1 MANEN
6 PCPVTGVLDIID
18 PEYTANPQPVYARVL
33 EKFRVA
39 KSIAMHSPI
48 LSRYEDVVWALRHP
62 EIFSS
67 EMDMQV
73 MLGTERPMIPQQ
85 IDPPAQTR
93 FRKILDLRFSRPRV
107 QELEPD
113 IRRHAKEL
121 IDAIIERGECEFD
134 AAFAIPLP
142 CSAFLTLMGLPQ
154 EELDLFI
161 ELKNGIIRPP
171 VPPMD
176 MEAAFE
182 FRKKT
187 GRRIYEYFEK
197 LIDARHAQPREDMVT
212 YLTQVEM
219 DGRKLTRHEILDICY
234 LMLLGGLDTV
244 TATLGCSIAYLASNP
259 EQRRKIAAS
268 PELIPSAV
276 EELLRWETPVTLIP
290 RVVKQTVT
298 VGDVELREGNLVNLL
313 IGAANL
319 DEGEFTCAHQVDFGR
334 ERNRHVAFGAGPHRC
349 LGSHLARMELRL
361 ALEEWHRRIPDYSI
375 KPGEVPR
382 VSPGIREV
390 LYLPLVWPAAG
401 AARSAQ

>member
-1 MANEN
+1 
-6 PCPVTGVLDIID
+6 
-18 PEYTANPQPVYARVL
+18 
-33 EKFRVA
+33 
-39 KSIAMHSPI
+39 
-48 LSRYEDVVWALRHP
+48 
-62 EIFSS
+62 
-67 EMDMQV
+67 
-73 MLGTERPMIPQQ
+73 
-85 IDPPAQTR
+85 
-93 FRKILDLRFSRPRV
+93 
-107 QELEPD
+107 
-113 IRRHAKEL
+113 
-121 IDAIIERGECEFD
+121 
-134 AAFAIPLP
+134 
-142 CSAFLTLMGLPQ
+142 
-154 EELDLFI
+154 
-161 ELKNGIIRPP
+161 

-276 EELLRWETPVTLIP
+276 EELLHWETPVTLIP

-375 KPGEVPR
+375 KQGEVPR

-401 AARSAQ
+401 ASRSAQ